1 MNEFELL
8 STEKTKINISK
19 TTNKR
24 HMLMLYDVVVCDGGA
39 SDLTLDEL
47 QELYIALGDYLEVQL

>member
-24 HMLMLYDVVVCDGGA
+24 HMLMLYDEVVCDGGA